1 MTDPVPQKPAHIR
14 EFTPRSVAVGLLV
27 AVVVGASYPYV
38 VLKFGIGPNI
48 GVVSAF
54 FGFLALGLFSK
65 SYNRWEN
72 NLVQTAGTSS
82 GQLAFVCFLLA
93 AFDILSAEPDSG
105 FSVHLTRF
113 QTWAWLSLAGVLG
126 VFLAVPLRKHFID
139 EENLPFPDGMAAA
152 ETMKMLDSKGVEA
165 RQSTMAMLGAMA
177 TSGMLFFVTTM
188 QWIVDKIGRAHV

>member
-82 GQLAFVCFLLA
+82 GQLAFV
-93 AFDILSAEPDSG
+93 
-105 FSVHLTRF
+105 
-113 QTWAWLSLAGVLG
+113 
-126 VFLAVPLRKHFID
+126 
-139 EENLPFPDGMAAA
+139 
-152 ETMKMLDSKGVEA
+152 
-165 RQSTMAMLGAMA
+165 
-177 TSGMLFFVTTM
+177 
-188 QWIVDKIGRAHV
+188 